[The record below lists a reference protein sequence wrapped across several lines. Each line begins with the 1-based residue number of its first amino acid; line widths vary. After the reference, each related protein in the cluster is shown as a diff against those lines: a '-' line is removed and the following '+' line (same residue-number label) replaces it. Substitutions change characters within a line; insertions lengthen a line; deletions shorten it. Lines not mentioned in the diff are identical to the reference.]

1 MELHVTLASA
11 PPSAFPTR
19 EIVVDTDVLTT
30 GEALARQLGADGYM
44 HPFSVEGLPLVEL
57 VPFAGALCDGAIIV
71 SGEHQ
76 QPETDPLMPHL
87 LFVVHSGPDAGQVFP
102 LARGTYTIGR
112 AASDIVVSDP
122 ALSRT
127 HARLTVTED
136 AILLEDLQSAN
147 GSFVDGES
155 ISTAAIT
162 VSTAVRLGASRCRIE
177 LLDDGA
183 WDDTAHPE
191 LLEALSVDQAV
202 PRKPSRI
209 LILTALL
216 PLVLGVALALT
227 TGMWFFLAFSA
238 LSAVTGLVPLV
249 TYRRNAR
256 TFTSAVASTALQDRA
271 RRVHGVPD
279 PGHIALDA
287 LRARL
292 AVAPRPTRG
301 RTSPDR
307 VLLRLGTADQPA
319 NLTVQ
324 RSDEPFVPPLLLDVP
339 LVLACHARGEGT
351 SERSFMIT
359 GEDGAAR
366 SLVRALL
373 LQVSQP
379 YIDTPL
385 VVLWGHAHEIPLQA
399 RFLPNV
405 RLTMD
410 ARILTSILARSA
422 VTVVFQFSDGLPDLS
437 DTAGVLVIRIS
448 TGRRTPAGSGPTIAT
463 TAGAGM
469 VIHADNS
476 ARARIAGQE
485 FEVTPDGVTDGTF
498 DRTVRALARAGAS
511 GGAPDRANPSPFSE
525 DTPPPS
531 SASVWSVE
539 LAPDSLTGSVP
550 ARWASSDPDH
560 PSALVG
566 DSGTGH
572 VSIDLVDDG
581 PHLLVAGTTGSGK
594 SEFLRTLVLGLAMD
608 QPPEHL
614 ALLLIDYKGGSGLGA
629 LAGLP
634 HCVGNLSDLS
644 SESTARALVSLR
656 AELRRREHLCAEHC
670 AHDVVELR
678 RVAPSSCPP
687 RLVVVID
694 EFRMLSDEVPSA
706 VPDLMKIA
714 ALGRSL
720 GVHLVLATQR
730 PQGAVT
736 PDMRANITSSILL
749 RVQTAM
755 ESQDL
760 LGSGLAA
767 DIPIDLPG
775 RAFLRRGA
783 ESPLA
788 FQVASCS
795 ELPPPRITRGW
806 QDITTYLGD
815 DPAIAVE
822 GHPHIHGPDPYTPTR
837 SRTVTANRPPVSLDS
852 GLPAA
857 ESFTRGPAGPTNGVA
872 TGHERVAQSVLQR
885 ATAALRGAADGVGSS
900 DPFVPVLPP
909 LAAVLS
915 SAACRA
921 FLPADPEPP
930 VPSAVRRSAGAGT
943 HAVALGVAD
952 FPKHQEQRLLQW
964 RPRDHSHLALVG
976 LSDCGS
982 GASLASVISALP
994 VADPDVHLYLLDGD
1008 GSLERV
1014 PLGPHLGA
1022 YVRSH
1027 ETKRAGRVLERLTA
1041 LPSVSTRD
1049 VPQIVLAISGWGR
1062 WVSQFR
1068 NLRSSRAEEDL
1079 YSLVRDG
1086 ARSGVSVV
1094 ITGDRELTAA
1104 RFFPLMPNRIYLP
1117 LGAHQE
1123 TTMTWP
1129 RIPSLDAVAGRG
1141 FAQGRITGGS
1151 GDGVCQLVLE
1161 PAPAETPARIPVR
1174 LPFPVHPLP
1183 HSVPLTRLLPAVTG
1197 VPAGDDVVLGVQGD
1211 DLRPYSIPLRAG
1223 ESYLVL
1229 GHRSSGRSNALR
1241 VIAEAAQ
1248 VLGSRVV
1255 LAPPP
1260 TAAGSGMAEYWR
1272 RLAEQYAT
1280 TSAIDRCILVVD
1292 DADDLPGDVQQILS
1306 KFVARGA
1313 AAALSA
1319 VPGPMLMTRVP
1330 LSLQSR
1336 SSGCGFVLSPKSPSD
1351 GDIFG
1356 VRLDQDGTTIP
1367 GRGYACAPAGVLEVQ
1382 IARATGDGEE
1392 GPGIHRP
1399 GASSAT
1405 AFLRSL

>member
-30 GEALARQLGADGYM
+30 GEALTRQLEADGYI
-44 HPFSVEGLPLVEL
+44 HPFTVDGLPLAEL
-57 VPFAGALCDGAIIV
+57 VPFGGALCDGAIIV
-71 SGEHQ
+71 SGKHQ
-76 QPETDPLMPHL
+76 QPETAPRMPHL

-112 AASDIVVSDP
+112 AASDIVVSDS
-122 ALSRT
+122 ALSRS

-147 GSFVDGES
+147 GTFVDGES

-183 WDDTAHPE
+183 WDDTAHAE

-249 TYRRNAR
+249 TYRRNAH
-256 TFTSAVASTALQDRA
+256 TFTSAVARTAVQDRS

-287 LRARL
+287 LRARP

-319 NLTVQ
+319 NMTAQ

-339 LVLACHARGEGT
+339 LVLVCHARGEGT

-385 VVLWGHAHEIPLQA
+385 VVLWGHAHEVPLQA

-410 ARILTSILARSA
+410 ARILTSILTRSG

-448 TGRRTPAGSGPTIAT
+448 TGRRTPAGSGPMIAT

-469 VIHADNS
+469 VVHADNS

-485 FEVTPDGVTDGTF
+485 FEVTPDGVADGTF
-498 DRTVRALARAGAS
+498 DRTVRALARAGAR

-525 DTPPPS
+525 DAPPS

-539 LAPDSLTGSVP
+539 LAPDSLTESVS

-572 VSIDLVDDG
+572 VFIDLVDDG

-614 ALLLIDYKGGSGLGA
+614 ALLLIDYKGGSGLGV

-656 AELRRREHLCAEHC
+656 AELRRREHLCAEHG

-694 EFRMLSDEVPSA
+694 EFRMLGDEVPSA

-783 ESPLA
+783 EAPVA

-795 ELPPPRITRGW
+795 ELPPPRTTRGW

-815 DPAIAVE
+815 DPALAVE
-822 GHPHIHGPDPYTPTR
+822 GDPHTPSPEPYTPTR
-837 SRTVTANRPPVSLDS
+837 SSTVTANRTPVSPDS

-857 ESFTRGPAGPTNGVA
+857 ASLSRERSGSTDEAA
-872 TGHERVAQSVLQR
+872 TGRERVAQSVLQR
-885 ATAALRGAADGVGSS
+885 ATAALRGAADGVDSS

-909 LAAVLS
+909 LAAVLP

-952 FPKHQEQRLLQW
+952 YPEHQEQRLLQW
-964 RPRDHSHLALVG
+964 RPQDHSHLALVG
-976 LSDCGS
+976 LPGCGS
-982 GASLASVISALP
+982 GASLASVISTLP
-994 VADPDVHLYLLDGD
+994 VADPEVHLYLLDGD

-1014 PLGPHLGA
+1014 PLGAHLGA
-1022 YVRSH
+1022 YVASH

-1049 VPQIVLAISGWGR
+1049 APQIVLAISGWGR

-1086 ARSGVSVV
+1086 ARRGVSVV
-1094 ITGDRELTAA
+1094 ITGDRELTTA

-1123 TTMTWP
+1123 TIMTWP
-1129 RIPSLDAVAGRG
+1129 KIPSLDAVAGRG
-1141 FAQGRITGGS
+1141 FAQGRITGSS

-1161 PAPAETPARIPVR
+1161 AASAEAPERIPAR

-1183 HSVPLTRLLPAVTG
+1183 HSVPITRLLPAMTG
-1197 VPAGDDVVLGVQGD
+1197 APAGDDVVLGVQGD
-1211 DLRPYSIPLRAG
+1211 DLRPYTIPLRAG
-1223 ESYLVL
+1223 ETYLVL

-1248 VLGSRVV
+1248 VLKRRDV

-1260 TAAGSGMAEYWR
+1260 TAAGSGIAEYWR
-1272 RLAEQYAT
+1272 RLAEQYAA
-1280 TSAIDRCILVVD
+1280 TSTLDRCILVVD

-1319 VPGPMLMTRVP
+1319 VPGPTLMTRVP

-1336 SSGCGFVLSPKSPSD
+1336 SSGRGFVLSPKSPSD

-1356 VRLDQDGTTIP
+1356 VRLDQDGTTIQ

-1382 IARATGDGEE
+1382 IARATGNGEA

-1399 GASSAT
+1399 GAPSAT